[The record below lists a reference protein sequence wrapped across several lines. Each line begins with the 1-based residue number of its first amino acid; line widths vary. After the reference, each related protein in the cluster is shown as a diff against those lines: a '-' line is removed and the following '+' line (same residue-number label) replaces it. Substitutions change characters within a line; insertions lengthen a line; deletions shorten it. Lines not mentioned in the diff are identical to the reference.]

1 MTETGYRPPMENS
14 GRRKEDVLWIR
25 ARMIQAIRNFFI
37 FHDYLEVETPYRV
50 PAPAPEVHIDAP
62 CSGDWF
68 LHTSPELCMKRLLA
82 AGYPLLFQICKC
94 FRKGERGTR
103 HLPEFTM
110 LEWYHAGIDYGEL
123 MKECEELL
131 SSLFIELG
139 CGDTLSY
146 QGKSIL
152 LTPPWQRI
160 ALAEAFSLYAP
171 LPLAQALKSDSFD
184 EIMAL
189 HIEPRLGME
198 RPTFV
203 YDYPLHHGSLARSK
217 KDDPTLSERF
227 ELYIGG
233 LELANGFSELKDAKE
248 QRSRFQ
254 DAEMLRLTGGK
265 AAYPVP
271 GRFLE
276 VLEAMPNA
284 AGIALGLD
292 RLAMIITD
300 RDVIDDVVAFTPE
313 DL

>member
-1 MTETGYRPPMENS
+1 MEDS
-14 GRRKEDVLWIR
+14 GGRKKDVLWLR

-37 FHDYLEVETPYRV
+37 SHDYLEVETPYRI
-50 PAPAPEVHIDAP
+50 PAPAPEVHIDAFP
-62 CSGDWF
+62 SGDWF

-82 AGYPLLFQICKC
+82 AGHPLLFQICKC

-123 MKECEELL
+123 MKECEALL

-139 CGDTLSY
+139 CGHTLSC
-146 QGKSIL
+146 QGRDIL

-203 YDYPLHHGSLARSK
+203 YDYPLHPGSLARSK

-227 ELYIGG
+227 ELYIGR
-233 LELANGFSELKDAKE
+233 LELANGFSELNDAE
-248 QRSRFQ
+248 VQRSRFQ
-254 DAEMLRLTGGK
+254 DAERLRLAGGK
-265 AAYPVP
+265 AVYPVP
-271 GRFLE
+271 GPFLE

-292 RLAMIITD
+292 RLAMIMTD
-300 RDVIDDVVAFTPE
+300 RAAIDDVVAFTPE